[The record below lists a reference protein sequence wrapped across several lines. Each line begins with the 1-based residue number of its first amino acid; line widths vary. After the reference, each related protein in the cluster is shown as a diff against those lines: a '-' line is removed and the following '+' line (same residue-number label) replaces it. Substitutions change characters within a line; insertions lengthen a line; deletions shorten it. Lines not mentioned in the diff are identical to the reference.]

1 MQGYWSDQCIS
12 PQPPCFWYRDAVS
25 KRISDNNSIRFQ
37 SVSHEYQIYP
47 PTQARWDFKLH
58 RNYSNCA
65 TIFGRG
71 QRVFKIIVW
80 RKFFQKLFQTR
91 YYTVKKDY
99 FFILDS
105 GSTRS
110 YDCSSAIHIFFMNHN
125 LEISIVAKWVE
136 PESKFQNGDFLTVQW
151 VHRKHSDMKNKCFL
165 ESWPSMVSTENHRK
179 RCRFWT
185 EIEANCSTEVIECW
199 TPYLMFLVK
208 TKIEKKHIAQG

>member
-1 MQGYWSDQCIS
+1 MFRNLQRFWCKDIDRQWSDQCIS

-25 KRISDNNSIRFQ
+25 KRMSDNNSIRFQ
-37 SVSHEYQIYP
+37 TVSHEYQIYP

-91 YYTVKKDY
+91 YYTVKKSY

-105 GSTRS
+105 GSTRG
-110 YDCSSAIHIFFMNHN
+110 YDCSSAIHIFSWITILKSLLLPNESNQSPNSKTVIFWLCNG
-125 LEISIVAKWVE
+125 SIESILTWKINVFSNPDPPWSRPKIIGNVAGFEQK
-136 PESKFQNGDFLTVQW
+136 SKRIVVQ
-151 VHRKHSDMKNKCFL
+151 KS
-165 ESWPSMVSTENHRK
+165 
-179 RCRFWT
+179 
-185 EIEANCSTEVIECW
+185 
-199 TPYLMFLVK
+199 
-208 TKIEKKHIAQG
+208 